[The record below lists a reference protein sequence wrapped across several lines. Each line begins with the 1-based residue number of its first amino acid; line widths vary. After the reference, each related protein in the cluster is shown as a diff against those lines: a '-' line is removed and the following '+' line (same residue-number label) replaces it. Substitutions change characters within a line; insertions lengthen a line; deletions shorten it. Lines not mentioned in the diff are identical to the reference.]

1 MYNYTY
7 IRRNLIMNK
16 KIETAIKYY
25 KLCTKL
31 KDIIRTGPIVWNAKR
46 ERIESVAEHIYGTQM
61 LALSIY
67 YQLGYKL
74 DIMRVILCWQFMS

>member
-1 MYNYTY
+1 
-7 IRRNLIMNK
+7 MNK

-31 KDIIRTGPIVWNAKR
+31 KDTIRTGPIVWNAKR

-74 DIMRVILCWQFMS
+74 DIMKELFLCWQFMS